1 MMRLTRLVRT
11 RTPNS
16 PVPQQGP
23 QPQRVPSEPARL
35 AAEAVMNTTFPTM
48 LAEMN
53 SDWAPLTAQDL
64 LHDSDRSSESVELIT
79 SEEEPDEE
87 EYYTNSE
94 DGFPFIERVSTY
106 PARLTEDGGVERIG
120 PVEVISEA
128 DPNWNQWDQD
138 QWFGSHRSDSDYKGR
153 ACAYTAASSSTPAST
168 KDSWECWRGSCCL
181 GPGALTSS

>member
-1 MMRLTRLVRT
+1 
-11 RTPNS
+11 
-16 PVPQQGP
+16 
-23 QPQRVPSEPARL
+23 
-35 AAEAVMNTTFPTM
+35 MNTTFPTM

-64 LHDSDRSSESVELIT
+64 LHHSDHSSESVELIT

-87 EYYTNSE
+87 EYYANSE

-128 DPNWNQWDQD
+128 DAELEPV
-138 QWFGSHRSDSDYKGR
+138 GSRPVV
-153 ACAYTAASSSTPAST
+153 CAS
-168 KDSWECWRGSCCL
+168 L
-181 GPGALTSS
+181 